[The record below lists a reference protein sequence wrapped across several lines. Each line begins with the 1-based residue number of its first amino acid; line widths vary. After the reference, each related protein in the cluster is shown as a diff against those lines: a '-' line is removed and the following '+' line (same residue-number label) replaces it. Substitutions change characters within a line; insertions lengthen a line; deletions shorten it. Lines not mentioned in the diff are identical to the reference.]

1 MTLSKC
7 ATGMPTTCHFQ
18 PEHPIIIWLI
28 ATAQQLQSAPF
39 AIRQHY
45 QTFEFTCGAS
55 DDLNCLVSVL
65 HVVLSIIAEPET
77 CVGKAGCMHLTTNG
91 LLLLALTAGSHC
103 CCCLTLL
110 PLAAAATHITAAAS
124 HCCCYLSLPLPLAA
138 SRCLSLPLT
147 ASHCLSLPLAASH
160 CLTLPHTASHCLTLL
175 LARCGGLHSIGE

>member
-77 CVGKAGCMHLTTNG
+77 CVCKARCMHLTSTTNR
-91 LLLLALTAGSHC
+91 LLLLPHTPTSRCCCHSHC
-103 CCCLTLL
+103 CCCLSLL
-110 PLAAAATHITAAAS
+110 L
-124 HCCCYLSLPLPLAA
+124 LSLTAVA
-138 SRCLSLPLT
+138 SRCLSLPHTATCEVRRVTLNWRMTHLT
-147 ASHCLSLPLAASH
+147 GCHRALSLPSH
-160 CLTLPHTASHCLTLL
+160 RLKHQPS
-175 LARCGGLHSIGE
+175 